1 MLMMRPGWFSLL
13 CAFIPLILLLGSC
26 GQEKSGPEL
35 PFITPVPYGYY
46 TLEEYLQ
53 TIEGDT
59 DRYSVFR
66 RLVQEPGIPVEPGQ
80 GAGPVRIAMIYP
92 GTERSDYWIRSIS
105 SFSARMDELNI
116 SHEVLE
122 FFSRPGSIDQEIQD
136 RQIQEALQADPDYLV
151 FTLDVQRHK
160 DLLERIITLGR
171 PKIILQNITTPLR
184 EWRGNQPLLYVGF
197 SHRIG
202 TTSYLAPEFLKRVGT
217 EGSYGLLYFTKGFVS
232 EQRGDTFIQYM
243 EENSRLKLEAA
254 FYTDGQYDKARAA
267 TEQIIE
273 EYPDIDFIYACSTSI
288 ALAAVEVLQER
299 GLKDRILVNG
309 WGGGSAELESL
320 ARGELD
326 FTVMRMNDDNGVAM
340 AEAVRLDLLGHP
352 EQVPVLYSG
361 DFQLV
366 TQDTG
371 KEEREAFMQR
381 AFRYSGIHE

>member
-1 MLMMRPGWFSLL
+1 MKRPGLFPLVYV
-13 CAFIPLILLLGSC
+13 FIPLILLLSSC
-26 GQEKSGPEL
+26 GQEKSGMEL
-35 PFITPVPYGYY
+35 PLITPLPYGYY
-46 TLEEYLQ
+46 TIEEYLQ
-53 TIEGDT
+53 TAEAPAGS
-59 DRYSVFR
+59 YSTFR
-66 RLVQEPGIPVEPGQ
+66 RLVQEPGLPVEPGKVT
-80 GAGPVRIAMIYP
+80 GSVRIAMIYP

-116 SHEVLE
+116 PHEVLE
-122 FFSRPGSIDQEIQD
+122 FFSRPGSIDQEMQD

-202 TTSYLAPEFLKRVGT
+202 TLSSLAPEFLRRVGP

-232 EQRGDTFIQYM
+232 EQRGDTFVQYM
-243 EENSRLKLEAA
+243 EENSSLKLQAA

-273 EYPDIDFIYACSTSI
+273 EYPDIDFIYACSTNI
-288 ALAAVEVLQER
+288 ALAAVEVLKER
-299 GLKDRILVNG
+299 GLKDRVLVNG

-320 ARGELD
+320 ALGELD

-340 AEAVRLDLLGHP
+340 AEAVRLDLLGRP
-352 EQVPVLYSG
+352 EEVPALYSG

-371 KEEREAFMQR
+371 REERDAFMER